1 LSGGVFGVARVSNAA
16 GSETAPP
23 RVVPAVA
30 AALAIAVALAG
41 CGGQRAPEPAVTIP
55 AEESPVA
62 ERSALDVVNAVAPEW
77 MTWEGVTMVYVGAT
91 EDGREAIKVG
101 VVRRPHPVEDR
112 IPAEVGGYPVLVT
125 ETGEIRPLGE

>member
-1 LSGGVFGVARVSNAA
+1 MSGGVFGVARVSNAA
-16 GSETAPP
+16 GSVTAPP
-23 RVVPAVA
+23 RVVPSVA
-30 AALAIAVALAG
+30 AGLAIAVALAG
-41 CGGQRAPEPAVTIP
+41 CCGPAPEPTVTIP

-62 ERSALDVVNAVAPEW
+62 ERSALEVVSTVAPEW

-101 VVRRPHPVEDR
+101 VERRPHPVEDR